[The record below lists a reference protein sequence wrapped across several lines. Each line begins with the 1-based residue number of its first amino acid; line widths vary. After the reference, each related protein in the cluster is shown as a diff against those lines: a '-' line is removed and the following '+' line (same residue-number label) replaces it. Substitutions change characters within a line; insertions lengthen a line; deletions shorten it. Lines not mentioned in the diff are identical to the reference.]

1 MNDASTQAIERY
13 LAFGKGIK
21 SVNSLIR
28 RDAGRKMYDDLG
40 IFSGIVIYTSY
51 LYLTFFSC
59 CGYRLYQTFRCSAVW
74 YFGNDK
80 SFLVDLRDACTYFNF
95 TTLCA
100 VIIITYIDETSGLKS
115 GYSSKGSSLR

>member
-51 LYLTFFSC
+51 LYLTFSP
-59 CGYRLYQTFRCSAVW
+59 A
-74 YFGNDK
+74 
-80 SFLVDLRDACTYFNF
+80 
-95 TTLCA
+95 A
-100 VIIITYIDETSGLKS
+100 VIDCIRLSVVVPYGISVMTRVFLSI
-115 GYSSKGSSLR
+115 